1 MQDEVK
7 DLVNAH
13 LETLRAGAPTTVEL
27 VKKLT
32 DAGKAEK
39 INVTFTRQVDE
50 PQRTESPAR
59 AHRFF
64 ALSGF
69 VDYLRKHGGSSVTA
83 LADADSGDMAAV
95 LEEDTTYGY
104 EVVTFSPRLHPLYA
118 PWQQSFGVSVKAKEL
133 AQFLIANRCVVIS
146 PSPDRLV
153 SLFKQV
159 QVSKSVRMLEG
170 TGKEAINGVMCT
182 TKIQGRED
190 NQVTPLPETILIE
203 CPMFVDSEPQKIQI
217 DLLLEVHEDDHV
229 YTTLVSA
236 DANVK
241 RIQAIESMLDRLRAT
256 LPTATVSLGRL
267 SYRDWN
273 YLQAD
278 EPSHIRNVP
287 VIEYAPEAII
297 RNDMTVSGSL
307 RRSGR
312 S

>member
-1 MQDEVK
+1 MQDETK

-32 DAGKAEK
+32 DGGKGEK
-39 INVTFTRQVDE
+39 INVTFTRHIEE
-50 PQRTESPAR
+50 PQRAGSPAR
-59 AHRFF
+59 SHRFF
-64 ALSGF
+64 SLSGF
-69 VDYLRKHGGSSVTA
+69 EEYLNKYGGGAMTV

-95 LEEDTTYGY
+95 LDEEMEAGY
-104 EVVTFSPRLHPLYA
+104 EVVSFSPRLHPLYS
-118 PWQQSFGVSVKAKEL
+118 PWQQSYGLNVKLKDM
-133 AQFLIANRCVVIS
+133 AQFFITNRSVVTE
-146 PSPDRLV
+146 PGNLV
-153 SLFKQV
+153 ALFKQV

-170 TGKEAINGVMCT
+170 NGKEAINGVMCS

-190 NQVTPLPETILIE
+190 NKPTSLPETILIE
-203 CPMFVDSEPQKIQI
+203 CPMFVDSEPQKIRI

-229 YTTLVSA
+229 YATLVSA
-236 DANVK
+236 DAQVK
-241 RIQAIESMLDRLRAT
+241 RVKAIETMLERLRAD

-278 EPSHIRNVP
+278 EPGRIHNVP
-287 VIEYAPEAII
+287 VIEYAPETVI
-297 RNDMTVSGSL
+297 RSDVIVSGSL
-307 RRSGR
+307 RRNPR

>member
-13 LETLRAGAPTTVEL
+13 LETVRGGAPTTVEL

-39 INVTFTRQVDE
+39 INVTFTRQVNE
-50 PQRTESPAR
+50 PQRAESPAR

-69 VDYLRKHGGSSVTA
+69 GEYLNKYGGGAMVV
-83 LADADSGDMAAV
+83 LADADSGDIAAV
-95 LEEDTTYGY
+95 LEEDTTYGF

-118 PWQQSFGVSVKAKEL
+118 PWQRSYGVSVRAKDL
-133 AQFLIANRCVVIS
+133 AQFLIANRCVVTS

-153 SLFKQV
+153 ALFKQV
-159 QVSKSVRMLEG
+159 QVSKSIRMLEG
-170 TGKEAINGVMCT
+170 TGKEAINGVMCA

-190 NQVTPLPETILIE
+190 NVVTPLPETITIE

-217 DLLLEVHEDDHV
+217 DLLLEVHDDDHV

-241 RIQAIESMLDRLRAT
+241 RVQAIESMLDRLRAT
-256 LPTATVSLGRL
+256 LPSATVSLGRL
-267 SYRDWN
+267 AYQDWN
-273 YLQAD
+273 YLQDDDAIR
-278 EPSHIRNVP
+278 SHNVP
-287 VIEYAPEAII
+287 AIEYAPEVAS
-297 RNDMTVSGSL
+297 SGGGTASNSL
-307 RRSGR
+307 RRSR